1 MDKKILEAALCG
13 GTVLS
18 DEELGRT
25 LPGLRLVEKR
35 LAHGKE
41 NFIKAKRLTVGQ
53 DSTPV
58 P

>member
-1 MDKKILEAALCG
+1 M
-13 GTVLS
+13 LS

-35 LAHGKE
+35 LAHEKE
-41 NFIKAKRLTVGQ
+41 NFIKAKHLPGGQ

>member
-1 MDKKILEAALCG
+1 M
-13 GTVLS
+13 LS